1 MDSPQD
7 MTDETLMRLALDEA
21 EKAAQAGEVPI
32 GALIYDPSSKTVI
45 ARAKNAPIS
54 LNDPSAHAEILALR
68 AAGQVVGNYRL
79 TDLWLYVTLEPCAMC
94 AGALSHARIGRVIYG
109 ASDPKG
115 GAVESGPRFFAQP
128 TCHWAPDVTGGVLEA
143 ETSQV
148 LKDFFR
154 QRRKVRT
161 SEGAPDEA

>member
-143 ETSQV
+143 ETGQV

-154 QRRKVRT
+154 QRRKTRPTTV
-161 SEGAPDEA
+161 EGDEL